1 MAIKSPLV
9 SVIMPCYNAERFI
22 TEAIKS
28 VQAQSITDWELLITD
43 DCSTDNTRNLVKSIS
58 EDDPRIKLFD
68 LPENNG
74 AAVARNNSIMH
85 AAGRYIAFLD
95 SDDLWAEDKLEKQLA
110 FMSSKSA
117 GFSFTAYETISENG
131 ERNNIIHVPATL
143 TYNQYLRNTII
154 GCLTVIVD
162 RDIVG
167 DFRMPL
173 LRKRQDMATWLSIL
187 RQGVV
192 AYGLDLPLA
201 SYRNVSTSISH
212 NKLKAA
218 AVVWKVYRDVEH
230 LSLARSIF
238 SFIGYGYN
246 AVKKRLTH
254 KY

>member
-1 MAIKSPLV
+1 MAIKPPFV

-22 TEAIKS
+22 IEAIKS

-43 DCSTDNTRNLVKSIS
+43 DCSTDNTQNLVKSIS
-58 EDDPRIKLFD
+58 EDDPRIKLFN
-68 LPENNG
+68 LPENSG

-162 RDIVG
+162 RDIAG

-218 AVVWKVYRDVEH
+218 AGVWRVYRNVEG
-230 LSLARSIF
+230 LSLCKSIICF
-238 SFIGYGYN
+238 VGYAYH
-246 AVKKRLTH
+246 AVRKRITH
-254 KY
+254 KL